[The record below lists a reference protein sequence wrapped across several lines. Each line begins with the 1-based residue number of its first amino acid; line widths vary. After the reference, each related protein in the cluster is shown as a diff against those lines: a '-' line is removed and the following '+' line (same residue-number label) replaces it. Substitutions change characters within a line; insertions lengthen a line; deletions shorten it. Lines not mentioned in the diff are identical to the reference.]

1 MLPEHVVF
9 SRFRLQR
16 VYICILNLFLMINN
30 YEAVYKKQHY
40 GLVGSHSAVK
50 VCHWTKSELLGKA
63 ACYKNTFYGIK
74 SHQCIQM
81 TPALNQCSEN
91 CDFCW
96 RFQGFDS
103 MHINEEDDPEF
114 ILEESIK
121 AHLKLISGFKGNP
134 KVKKELFEEA
144 SHPRHMAI
152 SLTGEPTLYTRLG
165 ELIEAATRRG
175 ITTFVVTNGTMP
187 KVLETLNPLPTQ
199 LYVTVAGPT
208 KEIFNDVLHPAI
220 GNAWE
225 NFNKTLD
232 LLPSLDTRTVIRHTM
247 VKNVNFPFYDEYEK
261 MDRRADPDFI
271 ESKGYVHVGQS
282 AGRLSYENMPT
293 HDEIMEF
300 SSTMA
305 KRLGYFEYADR
316 FESRVAMIAKNPETA
331 RINVDAEIQKTLK
344 KLELSSD

>member
-1 MLPEHVVF
+1 ME
-9 SRFRLQR
+9 
-16 VYICILNLFLMINN
+16 NN
-30 YEAVYKKQHY
+30 YTSVYKKQHY
-40 GLVGSHSAVK
+40 ALVGNHSAVK

-63 ACYKNTFYGIK
+63 PCYKNTFYGIK

-114 ILEESIK
+114 ILDESIK
-121 AHLKLISGFKGNP
+121 AHLKLLSGFKGNP
-134 KVKKELFEEA
+134 AVTKELFEEA

-165 ELIEAATRRG
+165 ELIAAATRRG

-187 KVLETLNPLPTQ
+187 KVIENLNPLPTQ

-208 KEIFNDVLHPAI
+208 REIFNDVLHPAI

-225 NFNKTLD
+225 NFNKTLEIM
-232 LLPSLDTRTVIRHTM
+232 PSLDTRKVIRHTL
-247 VKNVNFPFYDEYEK
+247 VKNINFPYLDEYAR
-261 MDRRADPDFI
+261 MDKIASPDFI

-282 AGRLSYENMPT
+282 AGRLSAENMPS
-293 HDEIMEF
+293 HAEIMEF
-300 SSTMA
+300 SGKLA
-305 KRLGYFEYADR
+305 ERLGYTEYADR
-316 FESRVAMIAKNPETA
+316 HESRVAMIARDPAMAK
-331 RINVDAEIQKTLK
+331 IDVDVEIKKTLEK
-344 KLELSSD
+344 IAAIKN